1 MGSLA
6 DKLSHLNETK
16 TAIKN
21 AIVEKGVDVADTDT
35 FRSYAEKI
43 SAIESGS
50 ADNYLGRIVTE
61 DGTLQIPTT
70 SYTFTMPDNITKIGT
85 RGLYYA
91 FCGNVVWD
99 VLQPVGG
106 IAHADLSSVKSI
118 GSYGLYSA
126 FAGCANLQI
135 IDLSNLENISDYG
148 LYRAFSGSRL
158 TSINLGAVTDIG
170 FCGLYR
176 AFYEDAYLS
185 SVDLGNLSTIGTK
198 GLQQAFARTGLTSLS
213 FPSLNSNS
221 FGNTTNIFHDMC
233 QYISGCTV
241 HFPSNLESVIGG
253 WSDVLGGFGGM
264 NTTVLFDL
272 PATT

>member
-1 MGSLA
+1 MTIS
-6 DKLSHLNETK
+6 DKLNYLSETK

-21 AIVEKGVDVADTDT
+21 AIIEKGIEVSDTDT

-61 DGTLQIPTT
+61 DGTLQFPTT

-85 RGLYYA
+85 KGLYYA
-91 FCGNVVWD
+91 FYGNAVLD
-99 VLQPVGG
+99 ELQPVGG

-118 GSYGLYSA
+118 GSYGLCYA

-148 LYRAFSGSRL
+148 LYEAFSGSRL

-170 FCGLYR
+170 SYGLYS
-176 AFYEDAYLS
+176 AFYEAEDLS
-185 SVDLGNLSTIGTK
+185 SVDLGNLFTIGLR
-198 GLQQAFARTGLTSLS
+198 GLEQAFARCTELTSLS